1 MKITDIDKMQ
11 NIKLLLNYCKR
22 MSSLVISSYN
32 KEKYDNK
39 RLEIIINEMLIEAQ
53 ATRNKWS
60 FENK

>member
-39 RLEIIINEMLIEAQ
+39 KSELFLVIFFGGGQYICVI
-53 ATRNKWS
+53 
-60 FENK
+60 